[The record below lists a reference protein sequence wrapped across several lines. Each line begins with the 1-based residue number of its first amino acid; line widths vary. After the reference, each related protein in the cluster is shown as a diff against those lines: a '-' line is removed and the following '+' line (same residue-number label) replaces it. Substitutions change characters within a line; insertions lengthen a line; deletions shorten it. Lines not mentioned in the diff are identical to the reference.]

1 MSVLKILATAALAI
15 LVAPLA
21 VEAQPAAKV
30 WRIGFLS
37 PGFPPPPFAL
47 LQGLR
52 ELGYVEGQNTAVE
65 ARWAEGHVDRLTE
78 LAADLVRLK
87 VDVIFA
93 NGYLAILAAKTATKT
108 IPIVFS
114 THVDPTGTGLV
125 ASLAR
130 PGANLT
136 GSTLMSP
143 ELAGKRLE
151 LLRELVPGVSRVAVL
166 MYTANPGFVPTMK
179 QTEAAARSLG
189 VRLHLVE
196 ANTPGEFERAFS
208 AMGEGGA
215 TALHVQ
221 LELMFLAQRARIV
234 ELAARTRLPAMY
246 DVREFVDAGGLI
258 SYGPRLSEELRR
270 LATHVHKILRGMN
283 PANLPVEQPTR
294 FELVINLKTA
304 KALGLTIPRSV
315 LIRADEV
322 IE

>member
-1 MSVLKILATAALAI
+1 MSVLRILATAALAI
-15 LVAPLA
+15 LVTPLA
-21 VEAQPAAKV
+21 VEAQPAGKV

-37 PGFPPPPFAL
+37 PGSPPLPSAL

-65 ARWAEGHVDRLTE
+65 VRWAEGHVDRLPE

-108 IPIVFS
+108 IPIVFL

-125 ASLAR
+125 VSLAR

-136 GSTLMSP
+136 GFTLMSP

-151 LLRELVPGVSRVAVL
+151 LLREVVPGVSRVAVL

-189 VRLHLVE
+189 VRLHFVA
-196 ANTPGEFERAFS
+196 ANSPDEFERAFS
-208 AMGEGGA
+208 AMGERSA
-215 TALHVQ
+215 AALHVQ

-234 ELAARTRLPAMY
+234 ELVARTRLPAMY

-258 SYGPRLSEELRR
+258 SYGPRLSDEFRR
-270 LATHVHKILRGMN
+270 LATHVDKILRGVN
-283 PANLPVEQPTR
+283 PADLPVEQPAR

-304 KALGLTIPRSV
+304 KTLGLKIPPSILV
-315 LIRADEV
+315 RADTV